1 MEGSVRVK
9 YIRISPR
16 KLREV
21 ADLVRGKNVNEVLGV
36 LTVLGKR
43 AAVVV
48 EKAVK
53 SAVADIQEKA
63 RQEKGTVDIDRFFLA
78 EVAVDQGPT
87 LKRFRARA
95 MGRATPVRKRSS
107 HLRVVLREG
116 KWDKK

>member
-1 MEGSVRVK
+1 MEGRARVK
-9 YIRISPR
+9 YVKTSPR

-21 ADLVRGKNVNEVLGV
+21 ADLVRGKNVNEVFAI
-36 LTVLGKR
+36 LTVLGKM
-43 AAVVV
+43 AAVVM

-53 SAVADIQEKA
+53 SAAADIQEKA
-63 RQEKGTVDIDRFFLA
+63 KQKKETVDIDRFVLA

-107 HLRVVLREG
+107 HLRVVLREE